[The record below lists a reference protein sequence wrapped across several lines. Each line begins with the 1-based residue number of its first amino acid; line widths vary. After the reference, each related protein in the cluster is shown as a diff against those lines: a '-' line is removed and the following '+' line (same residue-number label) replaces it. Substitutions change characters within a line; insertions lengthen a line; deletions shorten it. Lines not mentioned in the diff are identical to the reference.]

1 VGQVKSV
8 KTVLKQLQQS
18 IQTITTPGIL
28 RSANTL
34 RPLVVWFISFCA
46 LPMKSKTTL
55 DASLTLPERKLSM
68 ED

>member
-1 VGQVKSV
+1 MVGQVKSV

-28 RSANTL
+28 KTAKNAL
-34 RPLVVWFISFCA
+34 KEPLVGWFNS
-46 LPMKSKTTL
+46 MKSNTTL